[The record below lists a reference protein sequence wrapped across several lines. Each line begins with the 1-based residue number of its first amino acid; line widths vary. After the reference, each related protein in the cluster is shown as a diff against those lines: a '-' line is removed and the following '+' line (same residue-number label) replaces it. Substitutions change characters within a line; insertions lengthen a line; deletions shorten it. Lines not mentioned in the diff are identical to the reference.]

1 MYCASATDTMT
12 FQLDDERY
20 SLVNIH
26 NYVLDMASFPGHCPA
41 AFCSCV
47 EEPGNKAILEG
58 DQCIC

>member
-1 MYCASATDTMT
+1 MQAPQTQVT

-20 SLVNIH
+20 SLVNI
-26 NYVLDMASFPGHCPA
+26 VLDVASFPGHRPA

-47 EEPGNKAILEG
+47 GEPGNKAILEG